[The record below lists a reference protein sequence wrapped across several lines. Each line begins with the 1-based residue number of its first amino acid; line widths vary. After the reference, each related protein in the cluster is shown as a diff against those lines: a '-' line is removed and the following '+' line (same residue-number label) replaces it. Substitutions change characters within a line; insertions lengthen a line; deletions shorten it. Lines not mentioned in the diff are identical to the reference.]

1 MRAGASVFDRLVVRL
16 VLVTLAAGIAA
27 AVIGT
32 GLLLSSGRSNL
43 RDDLK
48 AQHQDSSVELAERVD
63 GRVDAVLSTL
73 QVVATRTRVAS
84 VSPEASGDLAAVL
97 RASDRFDEL
106 IIRDARGVPV
116 AAAAERFLAAPADYE
131 TDTTLFAA
139 VTDGDVI
146 RLTEP
151 NASVLELT
159 VGIEN
164 PPGVSAGTLTAR
176 APLEVILSGI
186 LRAPARGEAVRYL
199 VHDDGMVVVHPDRDR
214 VVGRDAVNLD
224 ELGQLPAAESVVDG
238 RRLLRAAAP
247 VARFSGA
254 VVVEQSESVALAP
267 VEERARELVTIL
279 VAVIGSAVVAISV
292 VGGYLL
298 RPLAPL
304 AASIAQLGRGR
315 REVRVDAVGSGEV
328 ATLTNEFNRLADAL
342 ERREREVDELQRVSL
357 LLHGQAARSDV
368 VEQIVSGAQ
377 AVLEATAAELW
388 EVRDADVGP
397 RPAGTA
403 LAARPAVREL
413 ADAAV
418 RETTPQVAS
427 TGESLAAFP
436 VRGLDQS
443 PSGVLVVARE
453 KAWDERG
460 LQMGDALAAVA
471 GVAIEN
477 LRRLELER
485 QLAEELQHA
494 SDRRR
499 DFMGTVTHEFRTPLT
514 CIEGFSSL
522 LLEQWDTQDDQER
535 RRFVE
540 KIHRHSEELDE
551 LVSRLL
557 DFAVTE
563 RGTLSAEL
571 APVALASLVD
581 EVVAQLAPVLGGRP
595 LERHVDDVTV
605 EADAVLLRRT
615 LTNLLSNAVKY
626 SQPGTPIRIRT
637 AADGSLV
644 RVDVEDEGIGM
655 DADEVSRAFTPF
667 WRAGNPSTRGSR
679 GAGIGLSLVAEY
691 VRSMRGTVDV
701 RSQPGH
707 GSVFSFTLRR
717 TAPS

>member
-1 MRAGASVFDRLVVRL
+1 MRARASVFDRLVVRL
-16 VLVTLAAGIAA
+16 VLVTLVAGIAA

-43 RDDLK
+43 RDDLRE
-48 AQHQDSSVELAERVD
+48 QHREIAVELAVRVD

-73 QVVATRTRVAS
+73 QVVATRPRVAT

-106 IIRDARGVPV
+106 VIRDARGVPV
-116 AAAAERFLAAPADYE
+116 AAAAERFLASPEDYE
-131 TDTTLFAA
+131 SDPELVDA
-139 VTDGDVI
+139 VSDGDVI
-146 RLTEP
+146 RLVDVE
-151 NASVLELT
+151 AWVLELT
-159 VGIEN
+159 VGVEN
-164 PPGVSAGTLTAR
+164 PPGVLAGTLTAR
-176 APLEVILSGI
+176 APLEIILSGI
-186 LRAPARGEAVRYL
+186 LRAPAEGEAVRYL
-199 VHDDGMVVVHPDRDR
+199 VHDDGRVVVHPDRGR
-214 VVGRDAVNLD
+214 VVGGESVDLTT
-224 ELGQLPAAESVVDG
+224 LGRLPAADTVIDG
-238 RRLLRAAAP
+238 GRLLRAAAP
-247 VARFSGA
+247 VGRFAAA
-254 VVVEQSESVALAP
+254 VVVEEGERDALAP
-267 VEERARELVTIL
+267 VDERARDLVAIL

-292 VGGYLL
+292 VGGYML

-304 AASIAQLGRGR
+304 AASIGQLGRGR

-377 AVLEATAAELW
+377 AVLDATAAELW
-388 EVRDADVGP
+388 EVRDEHVGP
-397 RPAGTA
+397 GPGGSA
-403 LAARPAVREL
+403 LAARPAAREL
-413 ADAAV
+413 ADTAA
-418 RETTPQVAS
+418 RETSPQVAPADA
-427 TGESLAAFP
+427 SLAAFP
-436 VRGLDQS
+436 VRGLAQA

-453 KAWDERG
+453 TAWDERG

-477 LRRLELER
+477 VRRLELER

-522 LLEQWDTQDDQER
+522 LLEQWDAQDDQER

-563 RGTLSAEL
+563 RGTLSAVL
-571 APVALASLVD
+571 APVELPPLVD

-595 LERHVDDVTV
+595 LERHVEAVTV
-605 EADAVLLRRT
+605 EADPVLLRRT

-626 SQPGTPIRIRT
+626 SQPGTPITIRT
-637 AADGSLV
+637 SAEESLV
-644 RVDVEDEGIGM
+644 RVDVKDEGIGM
-655 DADEVSRAFTPF
+655 DADEVARAFTPF

-691 VRSMRGTVDV
+691 VRAMRGTVDV
-701 RSQPGH
+701 RSKPGQ

>member
-1 MRAGASVFDRLVVRL
+1 MRTRASVFDRLVVRL
-16 VLVTLAAGIAA
+16 VLVTLVAGIAA

-48 AQHQDSSVELAERVD
+48 AQHREIAVELAVRVD

-73 QVVATRTRVAS
+73 RVVATRPRVAT
-84 VSPEASGDLAAVL
+84 VSPEASGDLAAIL

-106 IIRDARGVPV
+106 VIRDARGVPV
-116 AAAAERFLAAPADYE
+116 AAAAERFLASPGDYE
-131 TDTTLFAA
+131 RGPELAAA
-139 VTDGDVI
+139 VSDGDVV
-146 RLTEP
+146 RLADPE
-151 NASVLELT
+151 ASVLELT

-164 PPGVSAGTLTAR
+164 PPGVVAGTLTAR

-186 LRAPARGEAVRYL
+186 LRAPAQGEAVRYL
-199 VHDDGMVVVHPDRDR
+199 VHNDGRVVVHPDRGR
-214 VVGRDAVNLD
+214 VVGGETVNLTS
-224 ELGQLPAAESVVDG
+224 LGRLPAADTVIDG

-247 VARFSGA
+247 VDRFAAA
-254 VVVEQSESVALAP
+254 VVVEENESEALAP
-267 VEERARELVTIL
+267 VDDRARDLVAIL
-279 VAVIGSAVVAISV
+279 VAVIGSAVVAISI
-292 VGGYLL
+292 VGGYML

-304 AASIAQLGRGR
+304 AASIAQLGRGG

-377 AVLEATAAELW
+377 AVLDATAAELW
-388 EVRDADVGP
+388 EVREAHVGP
-397 RPAGTA
+397 GPGASA
-403 LAARPAVREL
+403 LAARPAAREL
-413 ADAAV
+413 AVTAA
-418 RETTPQVAS
+418 RETIPQVAP
-427 TGESLAAFP
+427 TDESLAAFP

-453 KAWDERG
+453 NQWDERG

-471 GVAIEN
+471 GVAMEN
-477 LRRLELER
+477 VRRFELER

-522 LLEQWDTQDDQER
+522 LLEQWDSQDDHER

-563 RGTLSAEL
+563 RGTLNAVL
-571 APVALASLVD
+571 APVALGPLVD
-581 EVVAQLAPVLGGRP
+581 EVVAQLAPVLAGRP
-595 LERHVDDVTV
+595 LERHIDTVEV

-626 SQPGTPIRIRT
+626 SQPGTPITIRT
-637 AADGSLV
+637 APDESLV
-644 RVDVEDEGIGM
+644 RVDVQDEGIGM
-655 DADEVSRAFTPF
+655 DADEVARAFTPF

-691 VRSMRGTVDV
+691 VRAMRGTVDV
-701 RSQPGH
+701 RSKPGH